1 MGMPVGSFATAPV
14 VATQLKDLADHPALI
29 SRKEELHSL
38 ADALQGVGDG
48 DVEPWTELDLLQ
60 FFCRKES
67 LDATVTRRPEHRVWA
82 YLEAGIGALVFLPLL
97 LTWFGLSRA
106 TSAYE
111 ALIGEDPKAAGRP
124 FLQLWQSGFEGR
136 MEGWSTFG
144 HVAGSATAVILLLF
158 VLTVVHGARRARA
171 DQQAEAAQRAA
182 DDLLARLAPVLTKA
196 QLLLNERRL
205 TSPQRFTA
213 ELTGAAA
220 ALGKLL
226 NKAVR
231 AHGQLETA
239 ATAVAD
245 AVQHAGK
252 QLAEV
257 DAAVRPLEK
266 AVGRVETAVRTS
278 TDEMG
283 KAVSALADPFDKS
296 SARLESA
303 VSGSGAMV
311 RQALEDVRTVNGE
324 VRDALT
330 GAGDRVED
338 SVTVL
343 AAAQRSFATGT
354 ELAADV
360 SGQVLNRLGD
370 VTERTADAVAASQR
384 AVLGL
389 AEQTGALRQAAER
402 FAELAEVLS
411 RGVPAQLAGPAQVPG
426 SAPVPGSAG
435 AVDLAKASDGDRSTP
450 VDAR

>member
-1 MGMPVGSFATAPV
+1 M
-14 VATQLKDLADHPALI
+14 
-29 SRKEELHSL
+29 
-38 ADALQGVGDG
+38 
-48 DVEPWTELDLLQ
+48 EPWTELDLLKS
-60 FFCRKES
+60 FSRKES
-67 LDATVTRRPEHRVWA
+67 LDTSATRRPEHRGWA

-124 FLQLWQSGFEGR
+124 FLQLWQSGFDGH

-144 HVAGSATAVILLLF
+144 HVAGLATAAILLLL
-158 VLTVVHGARRARA
+158 VLAVTHGVRRTRA
-171 DQQAEAAQRAA
+171 DQRAEAAQQAA
-182 DDLLARLAPVLTKA
+182 DDLMARMVPVLTKA
-196 QLLLNERRL
+196 QLLLNEQRL

-220 ALGKLL
+220 TLGKLL

-231 AHGQLETA
+231 AQGQLETA

-252 QLAEV
+252 QLSEI

-266 AVGRVETAVRTS
+266 AVGRVETALRAGS
-278 TDEMG
+278 DEVG
-283 KAVSALADPFDKS
+283 KAVSSLADPLEAN

-303 VSGSGAMV
+303 VSGSGVMV

-338 SVTVL
+338 SVNVL
-343 AAAQRSFATGT
+343 AAAQRSFTTGT

-389 AEQTGALRQAAER
+389 EEQTGALRQAAER
-402 FAELAEVLS
+402 FAELAELLS
-411 RGVPAQLAGPAQVPG
+411 RGVPVPPTGP
-426 SAPVPGSAG
+426 APVPGPAG
-435 AVDLAKASDGDRSTP
+435 AVTLTKASDVNRSTP